1 MRPDQYLAHLRA
13 VYAAFQLPFDPM
25 PPASEQEL
33 TALAAELGPLDPDL
47 AALWRLTAGSSS
59 DRTQPLFQRP
69 GFVDALDLLT
79 PAQATAQAAGME
91 KRAQRM
97 WDLAG
102 PASQDPRLSGRWWQ
116 AGWQPFASFY
126 GDIVLLVDQH
136 PGPEG
141 QRGQIIAYVHDP
153 DQIQWIAPNFG
164 AYLQAAADSID
175 ADREEF
181 LNGPL
186 DELE

>member
-1 MRPDQYLAHLRA
+1 VKPAEYLAHLKT
-13 VYAAFQLPFDPM
+13 VYAAFQLTLDPM
-25 PPASEQEL
+25 PPAGEQEL
-33 TALAAELGPLDPDL
+33 ATLAVKLGPLDPDL
-47 AALWRLTAGSSS
+47 AALWRLTAGSTS
-59 DRTQPLFQRP
+59 DSTQPLFQRP
-69 GFVDALDLLT
+69 GFVDGLDLLT
-79 PAQATAQAAGME
+79 PARAEAQALGME

-102 PASQDPRLSGRWWQ
+102 PASQDPRLSGRWWET
-116 AGWQPFASFY
+116 GWQPFASFY
-126 GDIVLLVDQH
+126 GDIVLLVDRH

-141 QRGQIIAYVHDP
+141 QYGQIIAYVHDP
-153 DQIQWIAPNFG
+153 DQIEWIAPSFG

-186 DELE
+186 DELA